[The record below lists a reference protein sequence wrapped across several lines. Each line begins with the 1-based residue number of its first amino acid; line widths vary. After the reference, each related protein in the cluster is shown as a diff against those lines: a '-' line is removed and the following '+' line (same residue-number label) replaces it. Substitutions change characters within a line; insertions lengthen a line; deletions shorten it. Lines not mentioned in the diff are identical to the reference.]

1 MDILPVKNIKLFA
14 KKRTRNNSLISRL
27 ALLPGVLLMI
37 FVVCGCSAANISAAP
52 TRTPTISAPP
62 SPTIAQTP
70 TPTPIAVPSA
80 APVTQPAGWVTTTS
94 SNWSG
99 YTFPQGNIT
108 GVRAQWTEPKV
119 SNQVPGAYMVTW
131 VGVGG
136 WDQSYNNI
144 VQIGTRA
151 YVYGGQV
158 VHDVWYETLPPNHWY
173 SLGTIAAGDSVAA
186 SVTLEAGSTRK
197 WDLSLVDLT
206 AHQTF
211 KITVTF
217 SSLRVYADYIVED
230 PDATSN
236 NGPPYY
242 PFPKFASI
250 TISKADVRYTNDWLS
265 IAAIAGLQV
274 TLVQSN
280 RTLARPGPLSN
291 DTFTVTRA
299 LS

>member
-1 MDILPVKNIKLFA
+1 MQRP
-14 KKRTRNNSLISRL
+14 LISRL
-27 ALLPGVLLMI
+27 MLMLDVLLLI
-37 FVVCGCSAANISAAP
+37 FMASGCGTA
-52 TRTPTISAPP
+52 TISA
-62 SPTIAQTP
+62 TP
-70 TPTPIAVPSA
+70 TSTLTRNAQPSSTAAATSTSTPIAVPSA
-80 APVTQPAGWVTTTS
+80 APVTQPAGWFATTS
-94 SNWSG
+94 PNWSG
-99 YTFPQGNIT
+99 YTLPRGIIS
-108 GVRAQWTEPKV
+108 GVRAQWTEPYV
-119 SNQVPGAYMVTW
+119 SNRVPGAYMVTW

-151 YVYGGQV
+151 YVSNGQV

-186 SVTLEAGSTRK
+186 SVTLEAGSTQK
-197 WDLSLVDLT
+197 WDLALVDLT

-242 PFPKFASI
+242 PFPAFAPI
-250 TISKADVRYTNDWLS
+250 TISKADVRYGGDWLS
-265 IAAIAGLQV
+265 IAAITSLQV
-274 TLVQSN
+274 TLAQSGH
-280 RTLARPGPLSN
+280 TLAHPGPLHN
-291 DTFTVTRA
+291 DTFTVTRVT
-299 LS
+299 S